1 MPRRQI
7 GVIGLGNFGAAVAR
21 TLARRGTQVL
31 CVDRDMDKVRA
42 IKDDV
47 THAVQADATDEEALR
62 AVGMAEADTVVISL
76 GSDMATSLLAG
87 MIVQELGVGH
97 LVVKAVNPLHA
108 RLLAKLGVER
118 VVFPEQDTGRRVA
131 DLLLTP
137 RMVDHLELA
146 EGFAIDE
153 ILPPD
158 HFAGR
163 SIRELDVRSRYGVT
177 IVAIRRARRQPGE
190 PEVLVNPDVDEK
202 IRRDDVL
209 VVIGGT
215 AGLEKLR

>member
-1 MPRRQI
+1 MPKRQI

-21 TLARRGTQVL
+21 TLGRRGTQVL

-76 GSDMATSLLAG
+76 GSDMATSLLAA

-97 LVVKAVNPLHA
+97 LVVKAVSPLHG
-108 RLLAKLGVER
+108 RLLAKLGVKR

-131 DLLLTP
+131 DLLLAP

-153 ILPPD
+153 IMPPD

-177 IVAIRRARRQPGE
+177 IVAIRRAHPQPGE

-215 AGLEKLR
+215 ADLEKLR

>member
-31 CVDRDMDKVRA
+31 CVDRDMEKVRA

-62 AVGMAEADTVVISL
+62 AVGMAEADTVVVSL
-76 GSDMATSLLAG
+76 GSDMATSLLAA

-97 LVVKAVNPLHA
+97 LVVKAVSPLHA
-108 RLLAKLGVER
+108 RLLSKLGVQR

-153 ILPPD
+153 IVPPD
-158 HFAGR
+158 DFVGR

-177 IVAIRRARRQPGE
+177 IVAIRRIHRQAGE
-190 PEVLVNPDVDEK
+190 PEVLVNPGVDER

-215 AGLEKLR
+215 ADLEKLR

>member
-1 MPRRQI
+1 MARRQI
-7 GVIGLGNFGAAVAR
+7 GVIGLGSFGAAVAR

-42 IKDDV
+42 VKDDV
-47 THAVQADATDEEALR
+47 THAVQADATDGEALR

-76 GSDMATSLLAG
+76 GQDIATSLLAA
-87 MIVQELGVGH
+87 MIVQELGVRH
-97 LVVKAVNPLHA
+97 LVAKAVNPLHA

-118 VVFPEQDTGRRVA
+118 VVFPEQDMGRRVA
-131 DLLLTP
+131 DLLLAP

-153 ILPPD
+153 IVPPD
-158 HFAGR
+158 AFVGR

-177 IVAIRRARRQPGE
+177 IVAIRRIHHQPGD
-190 PEVLVNPDVDEK
+190 PEFLVNPGGDER
-202 IRRDDVL
+202 IRRDDIL
-209 VVIGGT
+209 VVIGAT
-215 AGLEKLR
+215 TDLERLR